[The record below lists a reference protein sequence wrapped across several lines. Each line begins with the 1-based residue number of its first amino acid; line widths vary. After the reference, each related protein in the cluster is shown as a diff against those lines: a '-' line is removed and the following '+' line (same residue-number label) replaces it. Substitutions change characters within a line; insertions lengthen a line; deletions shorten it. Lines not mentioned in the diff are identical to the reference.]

1 MAYVP
6 NLPSQNT
13 QNALASAPAPQQAP
27 SKANL
32 MMAMAEMH
40 KQGRFA
46 KAAPVTQRTL
56 KTNSTLKKNP
66 TLPTQR

>member
-6 NLPSQNT
+6 NLPPQNT
-13 QNALASAPAPQQAP
+13 QNALASAPAQQAP

-40 KQGRFA
+40 KQGRFT
-46 KAAPVTQRTL
+46 KPTPVTQRTL
-56 KTNSTLKKNP
+56 KPNPTLKKNP
-66 TLPTQR
+66 TLSVSK